1 MEYKLLKSLLNYDFY
16 NLNKS
21 NLSSE
26 IFTDEAEEL
35 FQVLKK
41 AHEKY
46 QKDITPHELLSLWRV
61 ANPVS
66 THAEVSV
73 MEALIVNLQLEDT
86 MSDEVSSDVIKHL
99 WQQQIG
105 RKIANYGINISEGK
119 DNSLTKLKLLIEQV
133 ETGFTP
139 DIEFEETSKDLSKL
153 ISLTSDENRF
163 QFNIRALSSK
173 VYGIGRGEFGIAFAR
188 PETGKTSFV
197 ISLAAAAGG
206 FCEQGARVLY
216 VGNEEATD
224 RTMLRAIQAASGME
238 KEDVVDFPD
247 RAMERFN
254 KISDN
259 LIMVHGKDWYDDT
272 LERAIDHFEPDVVLV
287 DQYDKLQIRDNIEAG
302 HERLGVLYINLRSI
316 CSRTN
321 VAMLGLSQASA
332 EAEGRTILT
341 PNMMEGSKTRK
352 YAEADLIIGIG
363 KHPDA
368 ADGTPEPIRYL
379 TIGKNKLSGWHGTI
393 ACKFDQNTS
402 RYMD

>member
-1 MEYKLLKSLLNYDFY
+1 MEYKLLKSLLNYNFY
-16 NLNKS
+16 LLNKS

-35 FQVLKK
+35 FDVLRK

-46 QKDITPHELLSLWRV
+46 QKDITPHELLSLWKV

-66 THAEVSV
+66 TNAEVSV
-73 MEALIVNLQLEDT
+73 MEAIIVNLQLEEV
-86 MSDEVSSDVIKHL
+86 MSDEISSDVIKHL

-119 DNSLTKLKLLIEQV
+119 DNSLAKLKTLLEQV
-133 ETGFTP
+133 EAGFTP
-139 DIEFEETSKDLSKL
+139 EVEFEETSKDLTKL
-153 ISLTSDENRF
+153 LALTSDENRF
-163 QFNIRALSSK
+163 KFNIKSLSDK

-188 PETGKTSFV
+188 PETGKTGFV

-206 FCEQGARVLY
+206 FCEQGAKVLY
-216 VGNEEATD
+216 VGNEEATE
-224 RTMLRAIQAASGME
+224 RTMLRAIQAASGMT
-238 KEDVVDFPD
+238 KDDIIDFPD

-254 KISDN
+254 KISNN
-259 LIMVHGKDWYDDT
+259 LIMLHGKDWYDDQ
-272 LERAIDHFEPDVVLV
+272 LEKAIDHFKPDVVLV
-287 DQYDKLQIRDNIEAG
+287 DQYDKLEIRDNIEAG
-302 HERLGVLYINLRSI
+302 HERLGILYVNLRSI

-321 VAMLGLSQASA
+321 TAMLGLSQASVN
-332 EAEGRTILT
+332 AEGVTILH
-341 PNMMEGSKTRK
+341 PSMMEGSKTRK

-379 TIGKNKLSGWHGTI
+379 TVGKNKLSGWHGTRT
-393 ACKFDQNTS
+393 CKFDQDTS
-402 RYMD
+402 RYLD

>member
-16 NLNKS
+16 QLNRS

-46 QKDITPHELLSLWRV
+46 QKDITAHELLSLWKV

-66 THAEVSV
+66 TSAETSV
-73 MEALIVNLQLEDT
+73 MEAIIVNLQLEEP
-86 MSDEVSSDVIKHL
+86 MSDEVSSDVIRRL

-119 DNSLTKLKLLIEQV
+119 DNSLAKLKTLLEQV
-133 ETGFTP
+133 EAGFTP
-139 DIEFEETSKDLSKL
+139 EIEFEETSKDLTKL
-153 ISLTSDENRF
+153 LTLTSDENRY
-163 QFNIRALSSK
+163 QFNIKSLSDK

-188 PETGKTSFV
+188 PETGKTAFV
-197 ISLAAAAGG
+197 VSLAAAAGG
-206 FCEQGARVLY
+206 FCEQGAKVLY
-216 VGNEEATD
+216 VGNEEATE
-224 RTMLRAIQAASGME
+224 RTMLRAIQAASGMD
-238 KEDVVDFPD
+238 KEDIVDFPD

-254 KISDN
+254 KISNN
-259 LIMVHGKDWYDDT
+259 LIMVHGKDWYDDQ
-272 LERAIDHFEPDVVLV
+272 LEKAIEHFKPDVVLV
-287 DQYDKLQIRDNIEAG
+287 DQYDKLQIRDKIDEG
-302 HERLGVLYINLRSI
+302 HVRIGVLYVNLRSI
-316 CSRTN
+316 CSRQN

-332 EAEGRTILT
+332 DAENRTILT
-341 PNMMEGSKTRK
+341 PNMMEMSKTRK

-379 TIGKNKLSGWHGTI
+379 TVGKNKLSGWHGTVTC
-393 ACKFDQNTS
+393 ALDQDTS
-402 RYMD
+402 IYRG